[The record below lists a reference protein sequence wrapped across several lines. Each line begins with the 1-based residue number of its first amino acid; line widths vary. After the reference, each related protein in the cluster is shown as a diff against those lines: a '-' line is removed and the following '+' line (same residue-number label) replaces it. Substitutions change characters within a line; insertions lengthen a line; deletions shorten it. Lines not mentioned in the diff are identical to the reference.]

1 MAPMAYTAEHQ
12 HDHWWDPQN
21 PLHDKQK
28 AVFLDWIEQGMDFFG
43 CDENV
48 PKHVFGGVDRAL
60 RIPSEAHKRTDPQR
74 FDYAK
79 LHDDLLES
87 LMSEQTKKASDPNAV
102 LADFESSAS
111 SFSFSTSNS
120 LNISTT
126 STTVTSTSGTVNSSF
141 DDFNEEE
148 TTALSEMSNTS
159 KRGHKRPR
167 ALKLHRRVMP
177 ALTTKNSEEKTTKR
191 RHGATGSSMNSSNRS
206 STTSTK
212 TTNMRES
219 MKKKHSSGDSVRVN
233 LMELKD
239 AKFPP
244 ASCFIHPQ
252 CRLQKDKGKGEAAGS
267 NICAKGREH
276 CLLKLEQKMALLTK
290 IAFGEE
296 KKNKGKADMKR
307 RPARIA
313 EVFPNFTETRSIIEL
328 RMGFLSM
335 QYGVLLRW
343 DTTRTGKVTL
353 VVLRKMCH
361 ESFYTVCKPPS
372 KIKKPASP
380 RKMLQVPSEPPCCAI
395 RNVINGNHAIL
406 QRPDGLEVALLEP
419 PYRVDRPVKFAP
431 TVLSVAV
438 QDGTGLGRTSQW
450 TVQLCYDGQTENV
463 LLTWDA
469 DQDSFT
475 PKLGGA
481 LKHEIPSDGSL
492 ELQALE
498 IRLFEH
504 PQKKGGKSRQCV
516 SHMHVPLVGLEAQRS
531 NQKATPRDL
540 KVVSTHDPDAHLT
553 ISVLLESDYAFW
565 LNQELDARRRE
576 EVRAF
581 VWKKPVHRPVRVVDI
596 YESSPEFD
604 GEEGEGIWEWICGA
618 C

>member
-1 MAPMAYTAEHQ
+1 
-12 HDHWWDPQN
+12 
-21 PLHDKQK
+21 
-28 AVFLDWIEQGMDFFG
+28 MDFFG

-48 PKHVFGGVDRAL
+48 PKQVFGGVDRAL
-60 RIPSEAHKRTDPQR
+60 RIPLEPHKETDPQR
-74 FDYAK
+74 FDYSK

-87 LMSEQTKKASDPNAV
+87 LMAEQTKKASDPNAV
-102 LADFESSAS
+102 MTDFDSSAS
-111 SFSFSTSNS
+111 SFSFSTANSQS
-120 LNISTT
+120 LNTSTT
-126 STTVTSTSGTVNSSF
+126 STTITSTTVNSSF
-141 DDFNEEE
+141 DEVNDEE
-148 TTALSEMSNTS
+148 TTALSEMSNTN

-177 ALTTKNSEEKTTKR
+177 ALVTKNDEKTTKR
-191 RHGATGSSMNSSNRS
+191 RHSMAGSSMNSSNRS
-206 STTSTK
+206 STSTK
-212 TTNMRES
+212 TTNIRETI
-219 MKKKHSSGDSVRVN
+219 KKKHSSGDSVRVN

-239 AKFPP
+239 SNFPP
-244 ASCFIHPQ
+244 ASCFLHPQ

-290 IAFGEE
+290 IAFGED
-296 KKNKGKADMKR
+296 KKHRGKADMKR

-372 KIKKPASP
+372 KIKKPVSP
-380 RKMLQVPSEPPCCAI
+380 RKMLQMPSEPPCCAI

-419 PYRVDRPVKFAP
+419 PYRVDRPEKFSP
-431 TVLSVAV
+431 TVFSVAV

-450 TVQLCYDGQTENV
+450 TVQLCYDGQMENV
-463 LLTWDA
+463 LLTWDT

-475 PKLGGA
+475 PKLGGT

-504 PQKKGGKSRQCV
+504 PQKRGEKSRRCV
-516 SHMHVPLVGLEAQRS
+516 SHMYVPLVGLEAQRS
-531 NQKATPRDL
+531 SQNASLRDI

-581 VWKKPVHRPVRVVDI
+581 VWKTPVYRPARAVDI

-604 GEEGEGIWEWICGA
+604 GEGDEGIWEWICSA